1 MYFWQELNIHRMK
14 KSAII
19 TGVFVWMLCAAGFS
33 QQKTMDRAIV
43 KSKTEITFPENNN
56 RGGGDAGD
64 DQGGGRPTGMES
76 KNTVYYKGDLVK
88 TYSQSDFGNN
98 TVIIDKK
105 NKKTTTLIEAM
116 GRKSGFYSTE
126 EDEKTMRDNMQKRM
140 DSIRQARGSADSP
153 RIPRQSDVQLINT
166 DETKKI
172 AGYTCKKAIL
182 KTTSRQGEVNE
193 TTVWYTPDL
202 AMPPNYPALGVGT
215 GGGGGFARSMR
226 GGGNGGAG
234 GRGGFGGITGV
245 EKINGFIMGYEI
257 TRPNGFK
264 MQTEVTSIEVNPD
277 IDDKIFEIPKGY
289 DLKPMSEMQNQMG
302 RMFGRPPGGENN

>member
-1 MYFWQELNIHRMK
+1 MK
-14 KSAII
+14 KYGII
-19 TGVFVWMLCAAGFS
+19 TTLFAWMLCTAAFA

-64 DQGGGRPTGMES
+64 DLGGGRPTGMES
-76 KNTVYYKGDLVK
+76 KNTVYYKGDLIK
-88 TYSQSDFGNN
+88 TYNQSDFGNN

-105 NKKTTTLIEAM
+105 NKRTTTLIEAM

-126 EDEKTMRDNMQKRM
+126 EDEKVMRDNMQKRM
-140 DSIRQARGSADSP
+140 DSIRQARGGADSQ
-153 RIPRQSDVQLINT
+153 RAPRQNDVQVINT
-166 DETKKI
+166 NETKKI

-193 TTVWYTPDL
+193 TTVWYAPDL
-202 AMPPNYPALGVGT
+202 AMPANYPVMGVGA

-226 GGGNGGAG
+226 GGGAG

-245 EKINGFIMGYEI
+245 EKINGFIMAYEI